1 MILDVYPSSKD
12 TEMVDLLYEFER
24 DTRLSLNILVENY
37 LEKLL
42 YDEGYLPKNS
52 NGIKDTQ
59 SNDKMI
65 VTRDS
70 FTIKSEGH
78 SKSIHFHDLH
88 FGFHNLQNVEWVVDE
103 LSKLPYETL
112 EEISN
117 NNWDKKNGKYSFFL
131 RKKLKN
137 PSLTIKRFVREKQF
151 RFIYVVSKD
160 ATQLKRTENNFSFG
174 SFKGKD
180 TPEIKKAMNYF
191 MNAPIEEINELQKKI
206 LNEKGN
212 RRQITLKWIS
222 EKEDK

>member
-70 FTIKSEGH
+70 FTIKGNGH
-78 SKSIHFHDLH
+78 NKSIHFHDLH
-88 FGFHNLQNVEWVVDE
+88 FGFHNLQDVEWVVDE

-112 EEISN
+112 EEISY
-117 NNWDKKNGKYSFFL
+117 NNWDKENGFYSSFL
-131 RKKLKN
+131 KKKLKN

-151 RFIYVVSKD
+151 RFIYTVSRKT
-160 ATQLKRTENNFSFG
+160 TQLKRTENNFSFG

-222 EKEDK
+222 EKEGK